1 MAVAVYPGTFDP
13 LTLGHLDVIQRSAAL
28 FDRLVVGVAVN
39 IEKKA
44 LFSAQERVR
53 LIHDAVVH
61 LPNVTVGCIEGLLVD
76 YVRQQGA
83 RAIVRGLRA
92 MSDFENELQMAAMNR
107 KLDGAIETV
116 FLMASETTTFI
127 SSRLVKEIAR
137 MGGDVTP
144 FVPTNVIAQLTERMQ
159 SQE

>member
-44 LFSAQERVR
+44 LFPAQERVR
-53 LIHDAVVH
+53 LIHDAVAH

-76 YVRQQGA
+76 YVRHQGA

-107 KLDGAIETV
+107 KLDGTIETV
-116 FLMASETTTFI
+116 FLAASETTTFI

-144 FVPTNVIAQLTERMQ
+144 FVPANVIAQLTERMQ